1 MSHVPDNSG
10 RPGMSHV
17 TDRGDRRINASVL
30 AFALLALV
38 AGVALLVAGGGV
50 AVTVAGIVLVGLA
63 GIALVSL
70 VFLVVG
76 QGEDRD
82 RAHHPDG

>member
-1 MSHVPDNSG
+1 MSHVPD
-10 RPGMSHV
+10 H
-17 TDRGDRRINASVL
+17 GDRRVNSSVL
-30 AFALLALV
+30 AFALLALIT
-38 AGVALLVAGGGV
+38 GVALLLAGGDV

-70 VFLVVG
+70 AFLVVG

-82 RAHHPDG
+82 RAQHPDG